1 MEFQLDFDSKRP
13 KLVRIFNFLGQNRCA
28 LDDIIFFIIMLVLSN
43 IVRLVLQN
51 LSVEGKELRKAD
63 EEDDECLNAEQG
75 RLLRGNSGY

>member
-1 MEFQLDFDSKRP
+1 
-13 KLVRIFNFLGQNRCA
+13 
-28 LDDIIFFIIMLVLSN
+28 MLVLSN

-51 LSVEGKELRKAD
+51 LSVEGKELRKDD

>member
-1 MEFQLDFDSKRP
+1 MNSNKAVVLD
-13 KLVRIFNFLGQNRCA
+13 N
-28 LDDIIFFIIMLVLSN
+28 IIFFLIMLVFSN

-51 LSVEGKELRKAD
+51 LSVEGKELKKSK